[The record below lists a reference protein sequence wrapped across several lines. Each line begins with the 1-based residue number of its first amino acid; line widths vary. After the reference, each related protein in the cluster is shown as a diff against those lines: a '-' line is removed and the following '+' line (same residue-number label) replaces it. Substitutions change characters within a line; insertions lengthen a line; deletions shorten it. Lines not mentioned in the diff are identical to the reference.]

1 MTMRTHLMAVT
12 LGGAI
17 GAGLRIATVAATA
30 TVLPKWI
37 AIMALNIVGSVA
49 IGWCMHAVSPQ
60 RHTLRLFLSTGL
72 LGALTTFSGFA
83 DALVNQGSHH
93 HIATAMMN
101 ITASMCFTIL
111 GVVVGRR
118 CAQLKGTRQTAKS
131 PSADRQP

>member
-1 MTMRTHLMAVT
+1 MTVRSHLLAVT
-12 LGGAI
+12 LGGAL

-30 TVLPKWI
+30 MVLPKWF
-37 AIMALNIVGSVA
+37 AIMALNIAGSAA

-60 RHTLRLFLSTGL
+60 RHTLRLFLCTGL
-72 LGALTTFSGFA
+72 LGAMTTFSGFA
-83 DALVNQGSHH
+83 DALVNQGNDH

-101 ITASMCFTIL
+101 ITASMCFTVL

-118 CAQLKGTRQTAKS
+118 CAQLKDTRRTAKS